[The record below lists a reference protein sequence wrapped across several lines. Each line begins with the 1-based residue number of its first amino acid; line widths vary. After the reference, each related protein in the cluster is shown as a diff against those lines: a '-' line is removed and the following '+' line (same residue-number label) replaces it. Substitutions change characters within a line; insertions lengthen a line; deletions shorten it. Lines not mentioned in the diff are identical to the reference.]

1 MAFWLLNSAW
11 FDRFERLAE
20 IAFLGLPPLTPG
32 FLMLRRFLFL
42 VSVFA
47 CALALP
53 TTHAQ
58 IPAAFKQLRVGK
70 AVVSLPA
77 NWTTLGPE
85 VPVWLHLHGAP
96 AVVETNFAAMGA
108 PGVLVNITLPGL
120 SKVYADHFAPPNAFP
135 DLLRDVETALRSE
148 SSAQPW
154 RVGRLTV
161 SSFSAGFGGVRQ
173 MLREP
178 AAFDRIAALVMAD
191 SIYCG
196 YSGEVA
202 AKRVDEELMA
212 GFLRFAQLAGEGK
225 KRLVISHSRQV
236 PEGYASTTETA
247 NYLISK
253 LGGERTGDTQ
263 EWPGGLRLLSTFALG
278 QCEILGFDGEG
289 PEDHMRHLRSIGLLL
304 ERAKEKPFALGAK
317 TVAELRAQIEAH
329 VTQAKFAPAL
339 WGVKA
344 VSLETGRT
352 LYEHHADRLLSP
364 ASNSKLYTGAL
375 ALDVLGADY
384 RIVTPIFATTK
395 PDGAGVVSGDVIVS
409 GRGDPSWKSAQRRDD
424 FWKIFEPFVESLHQ
438 AGVRRITG
446 DLVADAT
453 WFHALPNGAGWTA
466 DDLNDDYGAEVS
478 AITLEDNFV
487 NLRITPAERVGEPC
501 VATIVQP
508 HSGLTLDNRM
518 TTVAAGAPR
527 VVIPKRL
534 FDESV
539 VRLFGQLPLG
549 GKVELTEATVP
560 RPAAWFARA
569 LKVALERRGIRV
581 EGAARG
587 VRWPESSPL
596 TPDHVKLCELMSVPT
611 ADLVSAFM
619 KPSQNLETDLIFDYI
634 GESRRTAETPAWRDS
649 EQLALGALRE
659 FLLAQGVRADDVRFE
674 EGSGLSR
681 NNLTTANAT
690 VALLTAMS
698 THRAAKEF
706 TDSLPIAGVDG
717 TMRRRLKGTPAEGNL
732 RAKTGSLRYSRALSG
747 YLTTAA
753 GERVVVSL
761 MLNRQPPAS
770 SGRSVADELDEIVL
784 MLARFAGRSSAE

>member
-1 MAFWLLNSAW
+1 
-11 FDRFERLAE
+11 
-20 IAFLGLPPLTPG
+20 
-32 FLMLRRFLFL
+32 MLRRVVFFL
-42 VSVFA
+42 SVFA

-53 TTHAQ
+53 TTRAQ

-96 AVVETNFAAMGA
+96 AVVETNFAAIGA

-120 SKVYADHFAPPNAFP
+120 SKVYADHFAAPNAFA
-135 DLLRDVETALRSE
+135 DLWREVEAALRAE
-148 SSAQPW
+148 STAQPW
-154 RVGRLTV
+154 RLGRLTV

-196 YSGEVA
+196 YAGDIA
-202 AKRVDEELMA
+202 ARRVDEELMA
-212 GFLRFAQLAGEGK
+212 GFLRFAQLAADGK

-247 NYLISK
+247 DYLIAK
-253 LGGERTGDTQ
+253 LGGERTADTQ
-263 EWPGGLRLLSTFALG
+263 EWAGGLRLLSTFTLG

-289 PEDHMRHLRSIGLLL
+289 AEDHMRHLRSIALLL
-304 ERAKEKPFALGAK
+304 ERVKDKPIALGAK
-317 TVAELRAQIEAH
+317 TVAELRAQIDAH
-329 VTQAKFAPAL
+329 VSQAKFSPAL

-344 VSLETGRT
+344 VALETGRT
-352 LYEHHADRLLSP
+352 LYEHHADRFLSP

-384 RIVTPIFATTK
+384 RIVTPIFATAN
-395 PDGAGVVSGDVIVS
+395 PDAAGVVRGDVIVS

-424 FWKIFEPFVESLHQ
+424 FGKIFEPFVESLHQ

-446 DLVADAT
+446 DLIADAT
-453 WFHALPNGAGWTA
+453 WFHSLPNGAGWTA
-466 DDLNDDYGAEVS
+466 DDLNDDYGAEIS

-487 NLRITPAERVGEPC
+487 NVRLAPGARVGEPG
-501 VATIVQP
+501 VATIMQP
-508 HSGLTLDNRM
+508 HSGLTLDNRL
-518 TTVAAGAPR
+518 TTVAAGALR
-527 VVIPKRL
+527 VVVAKRI
-534 FDESV
+534 FGENV
-539 VRLFGQLPLG
+539 VRLFGELPLG
-549 GKVELTEATVP
+549 SREMLTEATVP

-569 LKVALERRGIRV
+569 LKEALDRHGIRV

-587 VRWPESSPL
+587 VRWPEP
-596 TPDHVKLCELMSVPT
+596 PPVMADHMKLCELLSAPM
-611 ADLVSAFM
+611 AELVMAFM
-619 KPSQNLETDLIFDYI
+619 KPSQNLETDLIFGYI
-634 GESRRTAETPAWRDS
+634 GESRRTAETPAWRDT
-649 EQLALGALRE
+649 EQLALAALRE
-659 FLLAQGVRADDVRFE
+659 FLIAQGVRADDVRFE

-690 VALLTAMS
+690 VALLTAMA

-717 TMRRRLKGTPAEGNL
+717 TLRRRLKGTPAENNL

-753 GERVVVSL
+753 GERLVLSL
-761 MLNRQPPAS
+761 MLNRQPPTS
-770 SGRSVADELDEIVL
+770 GGRSVADELDEIVL
-784 MLARFAGRSSAE
+784 MLARFTGRSSAE